1 MSIIPSHMPLVV
13 LAKGQVV
20 YKKGD
25 KPHIGSLVSENTVL
39 KQQKQLLDIHMLSKS
54 MSLIQHSLLKGK
66 SNGL

>member
-1 MSIIPSHMPLVV
+1 MNPNHMPLVV

-25 KPHIGSLVSENTVL
+25 RPHIGSLASENTIL

-54 MSLIQHSLLKGK
+54 MSFIQHSLLKGK

>member
-1 MSIIPSHMPLVV
+1 MSTNPNHMPLVV

-25 KPHIGSLVSENTVL
+25 KPHVGSLVSENLVL

-54 MSLIQHSLLKGK
+54 MSFIQHSLLKGK
-66 SNGL
+66 